1 MPREA
6 FCTFHRQSEMEM
18 RDARRE
24 MGQDRE
30 SVFLNDLP
38 IDAFELFSRRS
49 RRLTQIFFGCVD
61 LRYLGQIGVAGRI
74 ENRVSGIAHLVLVC
88 RVTLFDARWVTI
100 PTE

>member
-6 FCTFHRQSEMEM
+6 FRTFHRQSEMEM
-18 RDARRE
+18 RDARCE

-38 IDAFELFSRRS
+38 IDAFELFARRS

-61 LRYLGQIGVAGRI
+61 LRYLRHLRA
-74 ENRVSGIAHLVLVC
+74 NRGGWADRESSLWDRASGIGLSG
-88 RVTLFDARWVTI
+88 DAL
-100 PTE
+100 